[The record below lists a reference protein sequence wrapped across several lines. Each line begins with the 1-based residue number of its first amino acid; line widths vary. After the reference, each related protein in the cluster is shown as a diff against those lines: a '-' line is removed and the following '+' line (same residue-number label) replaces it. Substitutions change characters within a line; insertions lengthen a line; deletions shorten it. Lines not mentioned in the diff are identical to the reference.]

1 VILVATLGVQ
11 WETGAQQ
18 MGFAARLLLH
28 VWVVAAFAGVL
39 WLRARI
45 EAASG
50 QETLSWALAFGL
62 LLVLGR
68 LGDAVLPV
76 LG

>member
-1 VILVATLGVQ
+1 VL
-11 WETGAQQ
+11 
-18 MGFAARLLLH
+18 
-28 VWVVAAFAGVL
+28 AAFAGVL

-50 QETLSWALAFGL
+50 QEALSWALAFGL

-68 LGDAVLPV
+68 LGDALLPV

>member
-1 VILVATLGVQ
+1 
-11 WETGAQQ
+11 
-18 MGFAARLLLH
+18 
-28 VWVVAAFAGVL
+28 VL

-68 LGDAVLPV
+68 LGAAALPV